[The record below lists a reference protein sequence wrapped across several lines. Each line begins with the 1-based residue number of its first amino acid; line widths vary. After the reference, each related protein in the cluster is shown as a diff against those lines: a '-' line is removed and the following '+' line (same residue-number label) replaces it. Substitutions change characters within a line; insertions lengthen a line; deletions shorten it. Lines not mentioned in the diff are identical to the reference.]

1 LSRHTAETNIGII
14 GMGWMG
20 SVHARSYN
28 AVKDK
33 FYSDGLIPRLVICA
47 DDVAERGSEAQA
59 RFGFEEITTN
69 WMDVINHP
77 KVTVVDITSPNFLHR
92 EMVLAA
98 IAAGKHVMCEKPI
111 GTLPS
116 DVAAVYRAAQKAG
129 VMTFTGLNYRW
140 APHVQFAKQ
149 MIDSGKLG
157 EITNYYGR
165 FFTMYASNPLG
176 QLSWRF
182 LKEKAGT
189 GALGDLMPHT
199 VDMASYL
206 VGPIKRVA
214 SNKQTI
220 IKERPLPVSGR
231 GTHFS
236 VGEPDDP
243 KGAVTTED
251 YVGAMVEFENGATG
265 TLEVS
270 RATRGPQLENGFEI
284 YGTEGA
290 IRWSFENMD
299 DLYIYLPDGSPERE
313 GFVRLVSGPDMPFY
327 SKFQPGP
334 GNNMSYDDLKVIE
347 SYHFLKSITEGK
359 QLEPSFASAYE
370 FAKALDAMMRSWESG
385 GWEEVR
391 EIA

>member
-1 LSRHTAETNIGII
+1 MQTNIGII

-20 SVHARSYN
+20 SVHARSYS

-33 FYSDGLIPRLVICA
+33 FFNEGLNPRLVICA
-47 DDVAERGSEAQA
+47 DDVPERGAEAQA
-59 RFGFEEITTN
+59 RFGFEHSTTN

-77 KVTVVDITSPNFLHR
+77 EVDAIDITSPNFLHR
-92 EMVLAA
+92 EMVMAA
-98 IAAGKHVMCEKPI
+98 IKAGKHVNCEKPI
-111 GTLPS
+111 GTLPE
-116 DVAAVYRAAQKAG
+116 DVAAVYRAARKAG

-149 MIDSGKLG
+149 MIDSGQLG

-182 LKEKAGT
+182 LKEKAGS
-189 GALGDLMPHT
+189 GALGDLMPHAA
-199 VDMASYL
+199 DMAYFL
-206 VGPIKRVA
+206 AGPLKRVI

-220 IKERPLPVSGR
+220 IKERPLPIPGR

-236 VGEPDDP
+236 MGDPDDP
-243 KGAVTTED
+243 KGEVTTED
-251 YVGAMVEFENGATG
+251 YAGAMVEFESGATG

-270 RATRGPQLENGFEI
+270 RATRGPQLENSFEI
-284 YGTEGA
+284 YGTKGA
-290 IRWSFENMD
+290 IRWSFETMD
-299 DLYIYLPDGSPERE
+299 ELYVYLPDGTPERE

-327 SKFQPGP
+327 SAFQPGP

-347 SYHFLKSITEGK
+347 CYHFLKSIVEMQ

-385 GWEEVR
+385 GWEEVTD
-391 EIA
+391 I